1 MKIKTDVEFI
11 SFGDGVC
18 DIYTVD
24 DEDTRTGIFAGL
36 GFSNRVLGYN
46 RVFAAAAVQVMANRV
61 IRIPQ
66 VAGVDTGETVEIA
79 GVGKYRVEMVQT
91 MFETNPTS
99 IDLTLRQ
106 IEMFTVT
113 P

>member
-24 DEDTRTGIFAGL
+24 DEGARTDRFIGL
-36 GFSNRVLGYN
+36 AFSNRALGYN
-46 RVFAAAAVQVMANRV
+46 RVFAASAAQVVANRV

-66 VAGVDTGETVEIA
+66 VGGVDTYDTVEIT
-79 GVGKYRVEMVQT
+79 GVGKYRIELVQT
-91 MFETNPTS
+91 MLDTNPVS

-106 IEMFTVT
+106 LEMFTVT
-113 P
+113 V